1 MPVFDGLEILQ
12 INSFRRLQ
20 WDLFVK
26 LPNDRARTMSF
37 RGHTVQTVDA
47 RSLVGHVVGFRSQQG
62 ALNPVIGFALI
73 RLATPELVW
82 NPACYYSVRIEFHG
96 DAWAEGAVMK
106 ELINFSSVH
115 YAVIEALRTET
126 GPERFVIAY
135 PNEQSLRDVIAA
147 PSIIA
152 FGFPS
157 REEAIANTEA
167 CFSAAAA

>member
-47 RSLVGHVVGFRSQQG
+47 RSLVGHVVGFRSRQR

-73 RLATPELVW
+73 RLST
-82 NPACYYSVRIEFHG
+82 
-96 DAWAEGAVMK
+96 
-106 ELINFSSVH
+106 LIGN
-115 YAVIEALRTET
+115 
-126 GPERFVIAY
+126 
-135 PNEQSLRDVIAA
+135 SLRRAGLESGLLL
-147 PSIIA
+147 PSA
-152 FGFPS
+152 YRVS
-157 REEAIANTEA
+157 RT
-167 CFSAAAA
+167 CVG

>member
-1 MPVFDGLEILQ
+1 MSSNQFV
-12 INSFRRLQ
+12 RAA
-20 WDLFVK
+20 WVDLLVK
-26 LPNDRARTMSF
+26 LPLDGARTMSF

-73 RLATPELVW
+73 QLATPELVW

-96 DAWAEGAVMK
+96 HAWAEGAVMK
-106 ELINFSSVH
+106 ELVDFSSVQ

>member
-1 MPVFDGLEILQ
+1 
-12 INSFRRLQ
+12 
-20 WDLFVK
+20 
-26 LPNDRARTMSF
+26 
-37 RGHTVQTVDA
+37 
-47 RSLVGHVVGFRSQQG
+47 
-62 ALNPVIGFALI
+62 
-73 RLATPELVW
+73 
-82 NPACYYSVRIEFHG
+82 
-96 DAWAEGAVMK
+96 MK

-157 REEAIANTEA
+157 L
-167 CFSAAAA
+167 

>member
-1 MPVFDGLEILQ
+1 MVAAGSTEPCEG
-12 INSFRRLQ
+12 
-20 WDLFVK
+20 
-26 LPNDRARTMSF
+26 P
-37 RGHTVQTVDA
+37 
-47 RSLVGHVVGFRSQQG
+47 
-62 ALNPVIGFALI
+62 ALI
-73 RLATPELVW
+73 RLGTRELVW

-106 ELINFSSVH
+106 ELIDFSRVQ